1 MNQELT
7 VLKLGGS
14 LITDKS
20 IPYTVRDKILES
32 VSREIKEC
40 MDLGLIKSLV
50 LVQGVGSYGHPLVL
64 EHNLHKGYL
73 GPQQLLPLSKTQAK
87 VAELRAIVVKNLQN
101 AEIPACLL
109 CPSSMIT
116 SDKMKMARHF
126 FEPLKGFLSLGMV
139 PLLGGDVLIDTVM
152 GWSVGSGDPLAVLIS
167 RELGAK
173 KLIFASDVAGIFDD
187 DPKLNPSATQF
198 DEINLKEIEQVT
210 EQMGVSG
217 VVDASGA
224 MKGKL
229 ASIEPAKDLIE
240 GGLEV
245 SLISMMEQGA
255 LKALLGGNKSKSTQV
270 VVR

>member
-20 IPYTVRDKILES
+20 KPYTVRDKILES

-40 MDLGLIKSLV
+40 MDEGLIKSLV
-50 LVQGVGSYGHPLVL
+50 LVQGVGSYGHPPVL
-64 EHNLHKGYL
+64 EHKIHKGYL

-87 VAELRAIVVKNLQN
+87 VAELRTIVVKNLQN
-101 AEIPACLL
+101 AGIPVCLMY
-109 CPSSMIT
+109 PSSMIT
-116 SDKMKMARHF
+116 SDKMKMTRYF
-126 FEPLKGFLSLGMV
+126 FEPLKGFLSVGMV
-139 PLLGGDVLIDTVM
+139 PLLGGDVLIDSVM
-152 GWSVGSGDPLAVLIS
+152 GWSVGSGDSLTVLIS
-167 RELGAK
+167 GELGAK
-173 KLIFASDVAGIFDD
+173 KLIFASDVAGIFDG

-198 DEINLKEIEQVT
+198 DEINLNEIEQVM
-210 EQMGVSG
+210 EQMGASG

-224 MKGKL
+224 MKGKI

-240 GGLEV
+240 AGLEV